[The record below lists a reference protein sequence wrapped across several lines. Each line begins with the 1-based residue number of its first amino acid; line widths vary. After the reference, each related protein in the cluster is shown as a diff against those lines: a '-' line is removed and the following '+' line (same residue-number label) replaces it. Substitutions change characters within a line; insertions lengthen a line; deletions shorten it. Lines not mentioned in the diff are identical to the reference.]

1 MASFMYIPTN
11 EERAFNLENW
21 ANSLLTN
28 PENSHMPKRYLNGIR
43 RRALAEAKTIVRQPE
58 LADHKAD
65 SKVEVV
71 PESFIE
77 MLAQPIEED

>member
-1 MASFMYIPTN
+1 MASYMYIPTN
-11 EERAFNLENW
+11 EERAVGLKNW

-28 PENSHMPKRYLNGIR
+28 PENSHMPKRYLDGIR
-43 RRALAEAKTIVRQPE
+43 RRALAEAASIVRQPE
-58 LADHKAD
+58 SADRKAASD
-65 SKVEVV
+65 VEVM